1 MPSEITLFTDNI
13 LERGTVSVTG
23 SPDSG
28 YPEERLWDRGISL
41 FWLVSGTQE
50 TVIQVDQGATGNVA
64 VDFLSIESHN
74 FDGETI
80 SWQHSAT
87 GTFTGEETDA
97 VTPWVQSGNGQII
110 KELGAPVTARYWR
123 VVITSMSGPTAS
135 EVFMGLGNTFDLM
148 FAPAAQLGTE
158 ANVTWRATVGGPE
171 RSTRFG
177 LKRKT
182 RSYGLF
188 LDNDTDLAT
197 LRTALDYLDDFSKP
211 FYLKDHEDDYWFCR
225 FAPIPGESWDNPDA
239 SKVQINVLEML

>member
-1 MPSEITLFTDNI
+1 MSGEVTIFTNNI
-13 LERGTVSVTG
+13 LEAGSVTVTG

-28 YPEERLWDRGISL
+28 FPEERLWDRNISL
-41 FWLVSGTQE
+41 FWLTSGTQA

-80 SWQHSAT
+80 AWQYSPT
-87 GTFTGEETDA
+87 GAFAGEETDA
-97 VTPWVQSGNGQII
+97 VAPWVQSGNGQII
-110 KELGAPVTARYWR
+110 VELGAPVTARYWR
-123 VVITSMSGPTAS
+123 VTITSMSGPTAS
-135 EVFMGLGNTFDLM
+135 EVFMGLGNTFNLM
-148 FAPAAQLGTE
+148 FSPSAKIGHE
-158 ANVTWRATVGGPE
+158 VNVSWRATVGGPE

-177 LKRKT
+177 VKRKT

-211 FYLKDHEDDYWFCR
+211 LYLKDHEGNYWLCR
-225 FAPIPGESWDNPDA
+225 FAPHPSESWDNPDA
-239 SKVQINVLEML
+239 SRLVLNLLEML